1 MGERAERKLLDYEI
15 RHRAL
20 ARRAAAEGIVLLK
33 NEGIL
38 PLAAGQSL
46 ALYGAGAV
54 GTVKGGSG
62 SGDVNA
68 RESVNIWQGLK
79 SAGFTIENED
89 WLSDYE
95 KRFQEARLSWRD
107 RILSEFEEGN
117 GNDAEFFEIYTKNP
131 FRSPSGGKI
140 VKTKADCAI
149 YVLSR
154 TAGEG
159 KDRRK
164 EPGDYFLS
172 KEEERELSELSE
184 LYRDL
189 ILLLNTG
196 GPVDLSFTERLP
208 NIRAILFL
216 SQPGME
222 GGNAVSDILSGAVS
236 PSGRLTDSWALRYE
250 DYPNA
255 ESFSYL
261 SGDLSR
267 EEYREGIYVGYR
279 YFDSFSVPLR
289 YGFGG
294 GLSYTDF
301 SIRLESLRFLEGE
314 AESALSYGSTLLSG
328 LGLQSGD
335 RGERTEDQEE
345 QAEGVEREPALELSI
360 RVENTGSRYAGREC
374 VQIYASLPAGELE
387 KEHRRLIGF
396 RKTALLSPG
405 ESEEFL
411 LRIPIYLL
419 ASYEEKRSAYLL
431 ERGRYGIWIGGSL
444 RTSKAVWKL
453 RLEREAVLLKLRP
466 ELSIREELSEIRR
479 SREMQEKLC
488 AAWEE
493 LSLPETELPAEK
505 LCLRELSYREEGPL
519 PGRRAAEIAAGLSE
533 EELLHLVTGRIR
545 EQDGK
550 EAFPQSVPGAAGE
563 TIALDTAFGK
573 LEPMMLADGPAGL
586 RLEAEPREKD
596 GRLLSGGLI
605 SALECGFFRKAE
617 ERDPAERIVYQYCTA
632 FPVGTLLA
640 QSFDPRLLREIG
652 EAVSEEMELFH
663 ITIWLAPGMNIHRN
677 PLCGRNFEYYS
688 EDPLLSGVM
697 AASLSLGVQERKGHF
712 VTIKHLAGN
721 NQEDNRMGSDDI
733 VSERALREIYL
744 RGFELAVKNA
754 APGAIMSSYN
764 LINGVHSANNRA
776 LCTEIA
782 RKEWGF
788 RGLIM
793 SDWGTTNMSTDAALC
808 TASGCIRAGNDLI
821 MPGAPEDLENMREA
835 LRKGELSLELLRLS
849 ASRILEAAGKTETGT
864 EAVRAE
870 GRKGGEQR

>member
-1 MGERAERKLLDYEI
+1 MGERAERKLLDYEL

-79 SAGFTIENED
+79 NAGFSIENED
-89 WLSDYE
+89 WLFDYE
-95 KRFQEARLSWRD
+95 RRFQEARLSWRD

-131 FRSPSGGKI
+131 FRSPSGGRI
-140 VKTKADCAI
+140 VKTEADCAV

-267 EEYREGIYVGYR
+267 EEYKEGIYVGYR

-289 YGFGG
+289 YGFGE

-335 RGERTEDQEE
+335 QGDRRE
-345 QAEGVEREPALELSI
+345 QAESAGVEPALELSI

-431 ERGRYGIWIGGSL
+431 ERGCYGIWIGGSL
-444 RTSKAVWKL
+444 RASKAVWKL
-453 RLEREAVLLKLRP
+453 RLEKEAVLLKLRP
-466 ELSIREELSEIRR
+466 ELSIREELSEIKR

-505 LCLRELSYREEGPL
+505 LCLRELSYRGEGPL

-550 EAFPQSVPGAAGE
+550 EAFSQSVPGAAGE
-563 TIALDTAFGK
+563 TIALDTAFGR
-573 LEPMMLADGPAGL
+573 LEPMVLADGPAGL

-605 SALECGFFRKAE
+605 SALECGFFRKTG

-663 ITIWLAPGMNIHRN
+663 IAIWLAPGINIHRN

-712 VTIKHLAGN
+712 VAIKHLAGN

-793 SDWGTTNMSTDAALC
+793 SDWGTTNTSTDAALC

-849 ASRILEAAGKTETGT
+849 ASRILEAAGKTETGA
-864 EAVRAE
+864 EAVQAE
-870 GRKGGEQR
+870 GRKGGERR